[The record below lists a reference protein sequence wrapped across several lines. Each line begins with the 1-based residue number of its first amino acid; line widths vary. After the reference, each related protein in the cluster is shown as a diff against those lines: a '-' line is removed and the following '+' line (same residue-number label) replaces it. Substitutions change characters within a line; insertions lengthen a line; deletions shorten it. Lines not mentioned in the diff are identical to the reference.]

1 MLKIDVITI
10 FPKLFENITDFGV
23 IKEGLAK
30 NLCSLTIYNLRD
42 FSKDR
47 HRKVDDRP
55 YGG

>member
-42 FSKDR
+42 FKKR
-47 HRKVDDRP
+47 QAQKGR
-55 YGG
+55 